1 MSDALE
7 PFAIFT
13 GLGLLFA
20 LPIWAYWSQKAK
32 IEVEREK
39 TKQLEL
45 QLNIKRAE
53 TVAEAK
59 SESARR

>member
-7 PFAIFT
+7 PFALFT

-53 TVAEAK
+53 TVAEPK
-59 SESARR
+59 S

>member
-1 MSDALE
+1 MGDSLQM
-7 PFAIFT
+7 FGTFT

-53 TVAEAK
+53 TVAEPK
-59 SESARR
+59 S